1 MTPPRQNLRIT
12 PRRGLTHPSNRNIH
26 KRESAGLGVGE
37 GTVSGSA
44 GCFRAA
50 GAGAADPAHTR
61 RCLGAPP
68 HGDRHRLGSVSAR
81 SPESPWTRAPT
92 TAAPLSRSCPSASRA
107 AVRSRSGIMWCSIWT
122 RSRCFGTTG
131 RADAGVGARS
141 GVRARG
147 DTSCP
152 VPTPSGLEGPAMHL
166 TQRRPLPTRLCPH

>member
-1 MTPPRQNLRIT
+1 MVEKTSALYFRMTPRQNPRIT

-26 KRESAGLGVGE
+26 KRESSGLGVGE

-50 GAGAADPAHTR
+50 GAGAAVPAHTR

-68 HGDRHRLGSVSAR
+68 HGDRHRLGSASAR
-81 SPESPWTRAPT
+81 SPASPWTRAPT

-107 AVRSRSGIMWCSIWT
+107 AVRSRSGIMWCPIWT
-122 RSRCFGTTG
+122 RSR
-131 RADAGVGARS
+131 
-141 GVRARG
+141 
-147 DTSCP
+147 CP

-166 TQRRPLPTRLCPH
+166 PQRHPLPTRLYPH